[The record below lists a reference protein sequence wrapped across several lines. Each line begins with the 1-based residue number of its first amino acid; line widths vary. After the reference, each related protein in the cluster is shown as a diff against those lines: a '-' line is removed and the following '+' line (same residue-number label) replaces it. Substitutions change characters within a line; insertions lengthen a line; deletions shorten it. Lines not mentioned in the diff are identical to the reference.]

1 MDSASLCAPCPQMH
15 RGTPPEDTGWTGKC
29 EEGLSHQSPREEA
42 HRPGCS
48 RRSHAGCPQS
58 SHRGVTPTE
67 NSYTV
72 FHFLPSVAH
81 QESLTPECKLDFTP
95 HFIAKRNPLPITNLR
110 EVAGSSHGSVTLEH
124 YQRYP
129 FPAVIFSTAQPPVL
143 RQGKIRN
150 VAADGTRN
158 EEIWDRGSESCSGL
172 RVCGLQPRGLIP
184 ELRMFSSPLASNG
197 AFLSGKNFFFWKL

>member
-1 MDSASLCAPCPQMH
+1 MPGGPELASSESWCPRPRASPTFRHIGTIPLDSPPSCPSASLGQDSSAEDPCLSLEMDSASLCAPCPQMH

-95 HFIAKRNPLPITNLR
+95 HFIAKRNPLP
-110 EVAGSSHGSVTLEH
+110 
-124 YQRYP
+124 
-129 FPAVIFSTAQPPVL
+129 
-143 RQGKIRN
+143 
-150 VAADGTRN
+150 
-158 EEIWDRGSESCSGL
+158 
-172 RVCGLQPRGLIP
+172 
-184 ELRMFSSPLASNG
+184 
-197 AFLSGKNFFFWKL
+197 